1 MNLLKYEPMKE
12 FESMAQKIQR
22 YFEDFPSVGLD
33 FGNSFSPRIDI
44 SETDKHIIVEAEIP
58 GIKKEDVKITLQ
70 DNILTIKGEKKLEE
84 EKKDKNFFRSER
96 SYGSFSRSFTLPV
109 EVNGDR
115 VDAKYADGTL
125 SIKME
130 KSEPKPKN
138 QRIIE
143 LK

>member
-12 FESMAQKIQR
+12 FESMAQKLQR
-22 YFEDFPSVGLD
+22 YFEDFPTIGLD
-33 FGNSFSPRIDI
+33 LGTSFSPRIDI

-58 GIKKEDVKITLQ
+58 GVKKEDIKITLQ
-70 DNILTIKGEKKLEE
+70 DNILTIKGEKNQEE

-109 EVNGDR
+109 EVNGDK
-115 VDAKYADGTL
+115 VDAKCADGALT
-125 SIKME
+125 IKME
-130 KSEPKPKN
+130 KIQPKPTN
-138 QRIIE
+138 QKIIE

>member
-22 YFEDFPSVGLD
+22 YFEDFPSAGLE

-58 GIKKEDVKITLQ
+58 GIKKEDIKITLQ
-70 DNILTIKGEKKLEE
+70 DNILTVKGEKKQEE

-109 EVNGDR
+109 EVNSDK
-115 VDAKYADGTL
+115 VDAKCSDGTL
-125 SIKME
+125 VIKLE
-130 KSEPKPKN
+130 KVEPKPKN